1 MLAAKYSFAS
11 YVTVGRPPGSRSSAS
26 APRQIIRV
34 SSGIKDV
41 HHVADAVAA
50 CVHGRGASGYKAFLP
65 VLFLQVHDATA
76 GPEGKFGITLVL
88 DDRTQVV
95 NDNVVDYGRAGK
107 ELLQV
112 TLAAPLASRQIVG
125 RLGRVFVRGI
135 VAMMR
140 GHMGKAVED
149 VDRIGVVYHLHAFAH
164 ILYRHAVVVL
174 VQRDVTVALDAATV
188 RCLI

>member
-11 YVTVGRPPGSRSSAS
+11 YVTVGRPPGFPVIGLGS
-26 APRQIIRV
+26 RQIIRV

-76 GPEGKFGITLVL
+76 RSECKFRITLVF

-95 NDNVVDYGRAGK
+95 NNNVVDHGRAGK

-125 RLGRVFVRGI
+125 RLW
-135 VAMMR
+135 
-140 GHMGKAVED
+140 
-149 VDRIGVVYHLHAFAH
+149 
-164 ILYRHAVVVL
+164 
-174 VQRDVTVALDAATV
+174 
-188 RCLI
+188 

>member
-1 MLAAKYSFAS
+1 M
-11 YVTVGRPPGSRSSAS
+11 RPW
-26 APRQIIRV
+26 PRRIRIQGV
-34 SSGIKDV
+34 P
-41 HHVADAVAA
+41 A
-50 CVHGRGASGYKAFLP
+50 RT
-65 VLFLQVHDATA
+65 FLQVHDATA

-174 VQRDVTVALDAATV
+174 VQRDVTVALDCGNRPLSHLIAV
-188 RCLI
+188 RGQRP

>member
-1 MLAAKYSFAS
+1 M
-11 YVTVGRPPGSRSSAS
+11 RPWPRR
-26 APRQIIRV
+26 AP
-34 SSGIKDV
+34 
-41 HHVADAVAA
+41 
-50 CVHGRGASGYKAFLP
+50 GYKAFLP

-107 ELLQV
+107 ELLRRS
-112 TLAAPLASRQIVG
+112 LAAPLASRQIVG

-164 ILYRHAVVVL
+164 ILLYRHAVVVL
-174 VQRDVTVALDAATV
+174 VQRDVTVALDRGNRPLSHLIAV
-188 RCLI
+188 RGKGLELSLSMESNS

>member
-1 MLAAKYSFAS
+1 MLSITAA
-11 YVTVGRPPGSRSSAS
+11 R
-26 APRQIIRV
+26 
-34 SSGIKDV
+34 
-41 HHVADAVAA
+41 
-50 CVHGRGASGYKAFLP
+50 
-65 VLFLQVHDATA
+65 
-76 GPEGKFGITLVL
+76 
-88 DDRTQVV
+88 
-95 NDNVVDYGRAGK
+95 GK

-174 VQRDVTVALDAATV
+174 VQRDVTVALDRGNRPLSHLIAVRGQRPQTV
-188 RCLI
+188 SLSRWSQTADGGIPCAGSGCAH